1 MLLAEPVEMG
11 TILSGVCQTG
21 ECPRLYMLDSK
32 PSQGSAR
39 TNSWHLNVLELLQ
52 PEHELEALLASFDYG
67 AASALAIKHK
77 LAQDTVL
84 QCVVDF
90 TLVQLQS
97 AFKNLSVVPR
107 KEHQLSQDR
116 AFRDTARFA
125 FVHFCRHDPRCAF

>member
-1 MLLAEPVEMG
+1 
-11 TILSGVCQTG
+11 
-21 ECPRLYMLDSK
+21 MLDSK

-84 QCVVDF
+84 KCVVDF

-97 AFKNLSVVPR
+97 ACVDVSVVPG
-107 KEHQLSQDR
+107 KEHQVSQDS
-116 AFRDTARFA
+116 AFRKTARLA
-125 FVHFCRHDPRCAF
+125 FVQF